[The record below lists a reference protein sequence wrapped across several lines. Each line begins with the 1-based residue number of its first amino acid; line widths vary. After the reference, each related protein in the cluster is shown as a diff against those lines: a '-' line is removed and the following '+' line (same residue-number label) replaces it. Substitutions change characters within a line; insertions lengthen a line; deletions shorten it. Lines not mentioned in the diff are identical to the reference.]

1 MVIDLADD
9 VRCVNHFTF
18 TGFIIKTFLVQLFQL
33 FDDTVIIGIF
43 DIDMISLERWWSCKR
58 NWRLFL
64 FLLSVLNRTELRK
77 ANFHVREAGIFAHHE
92 IIQVLLISMTLRLV
106 MLNRRN
112 LVRWWLSFFD
122 SNMRCMF
129 FYSVWSLHR
138 VLKVIVVNLFL
149 RKDVSQ
155 LIFENL
161 SIIMMTVSIL
171 SLKLM

>member
-1 MVIDLADD
+1 
-9 VRCVNHFTF
+9 
-18 TGFIIKTFLVQLFQL
+18 
-33 FDDTVIIGIF
+33 
-43 DIDMISLERWWSCKR
+43 
-58 NWRLFL
+58 L

-112 LVRWWLSFFD
+112 LVWWWLSFFD